1 MKKLIMTTTAFAL
14 FAAGPAFAGCGSH
27 GSGYSRGASAA
38 SYSRQNTSMA
48 PRATVERKV
57 AAAKAVKPTTAKVA
71 SVKDADGSALL
82 ADAAD
87 LKLQPKQAIAAVEAL
102 AGTNTLAPVTAEVAR
117 DCKQYSATIGSL
129 INVACE

>member
-14 FAAGPAFAGCGSH
+14 FASGPAFAGCGSH
-27 GSGYSRGASAA
+27 GGGYSRGASAA
-38 SYSRQNTSMA
+38 SYSRQNYSMA

-57 AAAKAVKPTTAKVA
+57 AAAKAVKATTAKAAKEV
-71 SVKDADGSALL
+71 DGSALL

-87 LKLQPKQAIAAVEAL
+87 LKLQPKQTIAAVEAL

>member
-14 FAAGPAFAGCGSH
+14 FASGPAFAGCGSH
-27 GSGYSRGASAA
+27 GGGTSRGASAA
-38 SYSRQNTSMA
+38 SYSRQNYSMA

-57 AAAKAVKPTTAKVA
+57 AAAKAVKAKAAKEV
-71 SVKDADGSALL
+71 DGSALL

-87 LKLQPKQAIAAVEAL
+87 LKLQPKQTIAAVEAL
-102 AGTNTLAPVTAEVAR
+102 AGTNPLAPVTAEVAR

>member
-57 AAAKAVKPTTAKVA
+57 KPTTAKIA